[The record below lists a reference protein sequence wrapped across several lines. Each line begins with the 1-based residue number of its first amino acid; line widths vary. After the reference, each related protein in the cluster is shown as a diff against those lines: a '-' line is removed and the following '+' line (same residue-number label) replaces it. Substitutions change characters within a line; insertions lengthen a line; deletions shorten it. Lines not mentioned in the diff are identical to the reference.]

1 MKRILSIALLTAIV
15 FGSSQAI
22 TTAEES
28 QKSSSITSS
37 VRIHTQQNTSDD
49 GKETRNSLLVSVQ
62 GSGEAS
68 QLSELKTTL
77 QSRLEKSGLPVES
90 QQRATDEILQKLE
103 ELTSNNPSWAG
114 LITWTSKSPGESN
127 VIFEAEDESSKVNEQ
142 QGPAGNIR
150 QRLAQGAD
158 RIGENMNRMSDRVQ
172 QFQQN
177 TTSQSSFRIGIS
189 CQEVPPGSNRAN
201 ERSNDGDSG
210 EPKRRIFGVQSV
222 LKDSPAEQVGIR
234 PGDQVEMINSV
245 LMDSVEQLVEAVQ
258 IAGRDKEKVVL
269 EVLRGNEHLEFEL
282 QPVVLAELSFEDMRQ
297 AIPLPQFGENG
308 QLNPGRNN
316 LPMTPQEMFQ
326 RNFPGG
332 FSGGYP
338 GWNDGQNQFGPG
350 WVMNREELNELRR
363 QQNSQS
369 QPSKTDPEVIEQLS
383 ILQREIAELKEM
395 IKAMRKE

>member
-28 QKSSSITSS
+28 QKSSSIANS

-49 GKETRNSLLVSVQ
+49 GQETHNSLLVSVQ

-68 QLSELKTTL
+68 QLSELKATL
-77 QSRLEKSGLPVES
+77 QARLEKSGLPVES
-90 QQRATDEILQKLE
+90 QRKATDEILQSLE
-103 ELTSNNPSWAG
+103 DLTSNNPSWAG
-114 LITWTSKSPGESN
+114 LITWTSKSPGESK
-127 VIFEAEDESSKVNEQ
+127 VTFEAADESSKANDR

-150 QRLAQGAD
+150 QRIAQGAD
-158 RIGENMNRMSDRVQ
+158 RLGESMNRMSDRVQ

-177 TTSQSSFRIGIS
+177 TTSQSNFRIGIN
-189 CQEVPPGSNRAN
+189 CQEIPSGSNRTN
-201 ERSNDGDSG
+201 ESSNDGDSV
-210 EPKRRIFGVQSV
+210 ETKRRIFGVQSV

-234 PGDQVEMINSV
+234 PGDQVEMINRV
-245 LMDSVEQLVEAVQ
+245 PMESVEQLVEAVQ

-282 QPVVLAELSFEDMRQ
+282 QPVVLAELSFDDMRQ
-297 AIPLPQFGENG
+297 AIPL
-308 QLNPGRNN
+308 NN

-326 RNFPGG
+326 RNFSGG
-332 FSGGYP
+332 FP

-363 QQNSQS
+363 QQNARSEPSQ
-369 QPSKTDPEVIEQLS
+369 TAPEVIEQLS
-383 ILQREIAELKEM
+383 NLQREIAELKEM

>member
-1 MKRILSIALLTAIV
+1 MKRILSIALLTALV

-28 QKSSSITSS
+28 QKSSSINSR

-49 GKETRNSLLVSVQ
+49 GQETRNSLLVSVQ

-68 QLSELKTTL
+68 QLTELKTTL
-77 QSRLEKSGLPVES
+77 QARLEKSGLPVES
-90 QQRATDEILQKLE
+90 QQQATDEILRKLE
-103 ELTSNNPSWAG
+103 ELTSSNPTWAG

-127 VIFEAEDESSKVNEQ
+127 VTFEAGDEASKANEQ
-142 QGPAGNIR
+142 QGLSGNIR

-158 RIGENMNRMSDRVQ
+158 RLGESMNRMSDRVRQ
-172 QFQQN
+172 LQQN
-177 TTSQSSFRIGIS
+177 TTSQSNFRIGIN

-201 ERSNDGDSG
+201 ESSNDGDSG
-210 EPKRRIFGVQSV
+210 APKQRIFGVQSV

-245 LMDSVEQLVEAVQ
+245 PMDSVEQLVEAVQ

-297 AIPLPQFGENG
+297 AIPLPQYGENG
-308 QLNPGRNN
+308 QPTPQNN

-326 RNFPGG
+326 RSFPGG
-332 FSGGYP
+332 FSGGFP

-363 QQNSQS
+363 PQSSQS

-383 ILQREIAELKEM
+383 NLQREIAELKEM

>member
-1 MKRILSIALLTAIV
+1 MKRILSIALLTALV

-28 QKSSSITSS
+28 QKSSSINSR

-49 GKETRNSLLVSVQ
+49 GQETRNSLLVSVQ

-68 QLSELKTTL
+68 QLTELKTTL
-77 QSRLEKSGLPVES
+77 QARLEKSGLPVES
-90 QQRATDEILQKLE
+90 QRTATDEILQSLE
-103 ELTSNNPSWAG
+103 DLTSNNPSWAG
-114 LITWTSKSPGESN
+114 LITWTSKSPGESK
-127 VIFEAEDESSKVNEQ
+127 VTFEATNDSSKTNEQ
-142 QGPAGNIR
+142 QDLAGNIR

-158 RIGENMNRMSDRVQ
+158 RLGENMNRMSDRVRHL
-172 QFQQN
+172 QQN
-177 TTSQSSFRIGIS
+177 TTSQSNFRIGIN

-201 ERSNDGDSG
+201 ESSNDGDSG
-210 EPKRRIFGVQSV
+210 APKQRIFGVQSV
-222 LKDSPAEQVGIR
+222 LKDSPAEQVGIQL
-234 PGDQVEMINSV
+234 GDQVEMINRV
-245 LMDSVEQLVEAVQ
+245 PMESVEQLVEAIQ
-258 IAGRDKEKVVL
+258 LAGRDKKKLVL
-269 EVLRGNEHLEFEL
+269 EVVRGNEHLEFEL

-297 AIPLPQFGENG
+297 AIPLPQYGENG
-308 QLNPGRNN
+308 QPTPQNN

-326 RNFPGG
+326 RSFPGG
-332 FSGGYP
+332 FSGGFP

-363 QQNSQS
+363 PQSSQS

-383 ILQREIAELKEM
+383 NLQREIAELKEM

>member
-1 MKRILSIALLTAIV
+1 MKRILSIALLTAVV

-28 QKSSSITSS
+28 QKSSSIASS
-37 VRIHTQQNTSDD
+37 VRIHTLQNTSDD
-49 GKETRNSLLVSVQ
+49 GRETRNSLLVSVQ

-68 QLSELKTTL
+68 QLSELKMAL
-77 QSRLEKSGLPVES
+77 QARLEKSGLPVES
-90 QQRATDEILQKLE
+90 QHQATDEILRKLE

-114 LITWTSKSPGESN
+114 MITWTSKSPGESN
-127 VIFEAEDESSKVNEQ
+127 VTFEAGNESSKPNEQ
-142 QGPAGNIR
+142 QGSAGNIR
-150 QRLAQGAD
+150 QRIAQGAD
-158 RIGENMNRMSDRVQ
+158 RLGENINRMSDRVR

-177 TTSQSSFRIGIS
+177 TTGQSNFRIGIN
-189 CQEVPPGSNRAN
+189 CQEIPTGSNRAN
-201 ERSNDGDSG
+201 ERAKESDAS

-245 LMDSVEQLVEAVQ
+245 PMDTVEQLVEAVQ

-297 AIPLPQFGENG
+297 AIPLPQYGENG
-308 QLNPGRNN
+308 QPNPQNN
-316 LPMTPQEMFQ
+316 LPPTPQEMFH

-332 FSGGYP
+332 FSGGFP

-363 QQNSQS
+363 QQNAQS